1 MARNWRALIN
11 SRLKGFLSPMS
22 VVAVVLLFISSRII
36 IISVATG
43 LVLPPIVR
51 LIHCCHLSKQPF
63 ILILKLSDHSI
74 QLFHSEML
82 RDIVHLVPIMLLVLV
97 VMLIVLVV
105 VNILSHVHTLTP
117 YGDYSI
123 CVGVVFSP
131 MVGANVL
138 TYFSE
143 VIQHYPL

>member
-1 MARNWRALIN
+1 MARNWQALSS
-11 SRLKGFLSPMS
+11 SRLKGFLSPTS

-117 YGDYSI
+117 YGDHSTCI
-123 CVGVVFSP
+123 GVVFSP